1 MKNAMLLCTAAWAV
15 SISAGWSQ
23 DFSRVPG
30 IVIDY
35 EEAPT
40 LPDKLANVNEVYI
53 ASPSITIMPNGYYVA
68 SHDLF
73 DSGTDYD
80 TTKVFLSKDRG
91 ATWSR
96 QSTIVGQFWSTVFE
110 HHGVLYIFGPQRR
123 GGNLIIRR
131 STDYGRTWTEPT
143 SSTTGLIR
151 EGAYGGT
158 PNAPVIHN
166 GRIWIAQSGTKV
178 VSAPVDADL
187 LDAGSW
193 TLTGGVSEDHGR
205 KHFGDRWQGWSE
217 AQVVASPHTG
227 VVLMPKIRA
236 LPHTALFRVDETTGE
251 VSFDGSAPNA
261 FPSLPG
267 GEKKFG
273 ARYDAV
279 SERFFVLSN
288 PVLPLEA
295 DHPELRGKPEM
306 IRNTAGVLSSKDLV
320 NWNVEKLFLYS
331 PHLDDGTFGE
341 GFQYFNFAIDG
352 DDLAVAARS
361 AIDVGAG
368 ENKPPRG
375 HDTNLMTFHRIENFR
390 HLSPEHVLVADT
402 DGHEVLRFE
411 QTQHKRAPLG
421 SFVLGESF
429 SGAALRRP
437 ERLAQST
444 DGDVYIREAGG
455 RTLRFD
461 AAGNFKNEVSLDS
474 SLPAQIRESLR
485 AAAVPVELHV
495 KQPSADECSWVRPQ
509 SGEWSVAT
517 NWYYWGRPDT
527 DEEVAVFGSAAAADC
542 TIDVDESFRVKG
554 LRFLS
559 DRKYLVEGDGILTLA
574 STGGGCLLDAGRGGH
589 EIRAAIRL
597 AGDADLKTS
606 EGTGLELGG
615 PFFLEGHTLNVF
627 GAGRVVIGGRF
638 SMGGGI
644 LTVDGTSTLVF
655 RAGTEA
661 ALDGT
666 LALQLPDASALQ
678 AGNRWKLIEGMPH
691 GGARFKEV
699 ALPALRDGLS
709 WDAASLY
716 EDGMVVICPDT
727 DR

>member
-1 MKNAMLLCTAAWAV
+1 VAAWVAWN
-15 SISAGWSQ
+15 SAGWSQ
-23 DFSRVPG
+23 DFTRVPG
-30 IVIDY
+30 VVIDY

-40 LPDKLANVNEVYI
+40 LPDKIANVNEVYI
-53 ASPSITIMPNGYYVA
+53 ASPSITVMPNGYYVA

-73 DSGTDYD
+73 DSGTNYD
-80 TTKVFLSKDRG
+80 TSKVFLSKDRG
-91 ATWSR
+91 ATWSH

-110 HHGVLYIFGPQRR
+110 HKGVLYFFGPQRQ
-123 GGNLIIRR
+123 GGNLIIRT

-143 SSTTGLIR
+143 SSKSGLIL
-151 EGAYGGT
+151 EGKYGGT
-158 PNAPVIHN
+158 PNAPAIHN

-187 LDAGSW
+187 MDADSW
-193 TLTGGVSEDHGR
+193 RLTGGVSEDHGR
-205 KHFGDRWQGWSE
+205 NHFGDRWQGWSE
-217 AQVVASPHTG
+217 AQVVASPRTG

-236 LPHTALFRVDETTGE
+236 LPHTALFRVDETSGE

-295 DHPELRGKPEM
+295 DHPELLGKPEM

-361 AIDVGAG
+361 AIDVGDG
-368 ENKPPRG
+368 QNKPPRG

-390 HLSPEHVLVADT
+390 NLSPDHVLVVDIE
-402 DGHEVLRFE
+402 GNQVLRFE
-411 QTQHKRAPLG
+411 ETQHRRAPLG
-421 SFVLGESF
+421 SFVLGTTF
-429 SGAALRRP
+429 DGTPLRRP
-437 ERLAQST
+437 VQLAQSA
-444 DGDVYIREAGG
+444 DGDVYIREEGG

-461 AAGNFKNEVSLDS
+461 AAGNFKNAVSSDS
-474 SLPAQIRESLR
+474 SLPAEIRESLQTTV
-485 AAAVPVELHV
+485 ASSSSPFELKV
-495 KQPSADECSWVRPQ
+495 KQPSGGEWSWVRPE

-517 NWYYWGRPDT
+517 NWYYWGRPDG
-527 DEEVAVFGSAAAADC
+527 DEETAVFGSAAEADC
-542 TIDVDESFRVKG
+542 TVDVDEAFTVKG
-554 LRFLS
+554 LRFRS
-559 DRKYLVEGDGILTLA
+559 DRKYTVEGDGILTLA
-574 STGGGCLLDAGRGGH
+574 AKDGRCLVDAEQGSH

-597 AGDADLKTS
+597 ANDTDLKAD
-606 EGTGLELGG
+606 EGTGLKLGG
-615 PFFLEGHTLNVF
+615 PFSLEGRTLSVL
-627 GAGRVVIGGRF
+627 GPGRIEIGGRF
-638 SMGGGI
+638 SMGGGV
-644 LTVDGTSTLVF
+644 LAVAGTSPVVF
-655 RAGTEA
+655 RPNVEA

-666 LALQLPDASALQ
+666 LALKLPDEPVLQ
-678 AGNRWKLIEGMPH
+678 AGGRWKLIDGIQH
-691 GGARFKEV
+691 AGGRFKEV
-699 ALPALRDGLS
+699 ALPKLPDGLS
-709 WDAASLY
+709 WDVASLY
-716 EDGMVVICPDT
+716 DDGTVAVRSRPD
-727 DR
+727 R